1 MGILV
6 LRLCLSCGFSDT
18 YRPSFHHFST
28 LFSSTT
34 WLISHSY
41 MFPSESLALHGR
53 PAWPALT
60 LLIYFKRT
68 EKVSRIQSHSNWFGF
83 LGLSSNEENAAQS
96 KGEGVD
102 GTFLVNFC
110 IIKMQQLRLL
120 FYTHAGISGREKCKG
135 LQAQKKKE
143 TRTLWDLH

>member
-1 MGILV
+1 
-6 LRLCLSCGFSDT
+6 
-18 YRPSFHHFST
+18 
-28 LFSSTT
+28 
-34 WLISHSY
+34 

-68 EKVSRIQSHSNWFGF
+68 EKVSRIQSHSNWLGF

-96 KGEGVD
+96 KAEGVD

-110 IIKMQQLRLL
+110 IIKMPSHVIFLAIVVDDSRLRVVAPL
-120 FYTHAGISGREKCKG
+120 FI
-135 LQAQKKKE
+135 QKRAE
-143 TRTLWDLH
+143 EGVSS